1 MLEFLIPNNVM
12 CHAVEAMLFAS
23 LGCALLSVLITQMN
37 ISSIGFTMSHAAF
50 AGGSV
55 GAFFGYAV
63 LPSAV
68 IVSILTAFLMGPLS
82 DRTRM
87 HTDTTL
93 GVLFGTM
100 MAVAIFFIAL
110 MQGTG
115 KGFDASSLLYG
126 NVISLYREEIY
137 ALALMSA
144 LILIFLVIFYK
155 EITAIVFHKRLAEIA
170 GIQVKPVYYGI
181 LFLISVMVALSI
193 PIVGGLLLYVWLVT
207 PAAIAYQFCNTMRN
221 MFIIAPVVAVI
232 VSVAGAIWGIMYS
245 LPVGPLTAVIFSG
258 LFILAVAISPKR
270 KVMFHKH

>member
-137 ALALMSA
+137 ALALMS
-144 LILIFLVIFYK
+144 LIIVMFLFAFYK
-155 EITAIVFHKRLAEIA
+155 EVTAIVFHKRLAEIA
-170 GIQVKPVYYGI
+170 GIKVKPVYYGI

-207 PAAIAYQFCNTMRN
+207 PAAIAYQFCNTMQN
-221 MFIIAPVVAVI
+221 MFIMAPLIAI
-232 VSVAGAIWGIMYS
+232 IISVAGAVCGIEYS

-258 LFILAVAISPKR
+258 VFIFAVAISPKR
-270 KVMFHKH
+270 KIIFHKH